1 MAEVE
6 VSPPEGK
13 ASFSGIPES
22 QFIEDVESYMK
33 GEESAEAKIKS
44 LDEEHEMYKKV
55 HQKYKFMENSL
66 SARRRKLKAQVPDIK
81 SSLSMI
87 TKLRE
92 KKETEE
98 TMETQFLL
106 SEQVYARAKV
116 PPTNKVCLW
125 LGANVMLEYTLDDAE
140 VLLKKNCEQAE
151 QNLGQ
156 IAWDLDYL
164 RDQMTITE
172 VTMARLYNWDVKRRK
187 EIKAVASA

>member
-1 MAEVE
+1 MTELEVC
-6 VSPPEGK
+6 PQEGK

-22 QFIEDVESYMK
+22 QFIEDVESYMV

-44 LDEEHEMYKKV
+44 FDEI

-66 SARRRKLKAQVPDIK
+66 ATRRRKLKSQVPDIK
-81 SSLSMI
+81 SSLAMI
-87 TKLRE
+87 KKLRE
-92 KKETEE
+92 KKENED

-116 PPTNKVCLW
+116 PPTDKVCLW
-125 LGANVMLEYTLDDAE
+125 LGANVMLEYSLNDAE
-140 VLLKKNCEQAE
+140 VLLQKNCQQAE
-151 QNLGQ
+151 QNLAQ

-172 VTMARLYNWDVKRRK
+172 ECKRKLSKFGRENSK
-187 EIKAVASA
+187 K